1 MWNKRLYRPLLWAL
15 LLSLL
20 AHIVLIGRLP
30 WFEWEKSIDIP
41 ILVELTPIP
50 MKAVPVKTTDR
61 FSSEPPSQVKSE
73 PVKPIPPQPVE
84 LPAPEVAPL
93 PALAPPVPDPPVAE
107 VPLAEK
113 PVQENETPAP
123 AATLPVEEE
132 IMAALPE
139 EPVPSLP
146 SHVEIEY
153 RILRKG
159 GVAGVERHSYLV
171 GEDGRYSLTST
182 AQPKGLLALALSD
195 LLQKSEGK
203 VTAQGLKPET
213 FLYQYG
219 KNSDKAQKAS
229 FDWESGKLLLE
240 TGSRRQEVELTEGT
254 QDLMSFM
261 YQFMFVPPLQEMQLA
276 ITNGKRL
283 KTYAYGFDGEE
294 TLDTAF
300 GKVRCL
306 HIARSS
312 GDGEEKTD
320 LWLAADYHYLP
331 IKLSKTE
338 KDGTVLERIATRL
351 QVE

>member
-20 AHIVLIGRLP
+20 AHVVLIGRLP
-30 WFEWEKSIDIP
+30 WFEGEKTIGIP
-41 ILVELTPIP
+41 IVIELAPVP
-50 MKAVPVKTTDR
+50 MKTVPVKIADR
-61 FSSEPPSQVKSE
+61 LSSEPPSQVKPE
-73 PVKPIPPQPVE
+73 PVKPIPPHPVE
-84 LPAPEVAPL
+84 LPVPEVVPPAEPAP
-93 PALAPPVPDPPVAE
+93 PILAPPEAE
-107 VPLAEK
+107 VPLAEA
-113 PVQENETPAP
+113 PVQENEIPVP
-123 AATLPVEEE
+123 AATVPVEEGTLTAQPDE
-132 IMAALPE
+132 A
-139 EPVPSLP
+139 EPPLP
-146 SHVEIEY
+146 SHIEIEY

-159 GVAGVERHSYLV
+159 GIAGVERHSYLV
-171 GEDGRYSLTST
+171 GADGRYSLTST

-219 KNSDKAQKAS
+219 KNPDKAQKAS

-240 TGSRRQEVELTEGT
+240 TGSRRQEVALAEGA

-294 TLDTAF
+294 VLDTAF

-338 KDGTVLERIATRL
+338 KDGTVMERIATRL